1 MPLTIERCPDIAAA
15 ERRLSEEIAAARAA
29 APLARVNVLV
39 ASGLQRLYQQR
50 RLARATG
57 PLAAV
62 YFFTPADLARDIA
75 DRAPTAQRVPL
86 PSGAAPLL
94 LDDIVQELAE
104 EGALRELD
112 VDSPGLAEALAVTFT
127 DLREG
132 WVDADA
138 FARFAEGRSTS
149 AADGGIVAD
158 LAVIYRR
165 WRARAAGL
173 RDRPSMYEDAL
184 SDEVRGADIAAALG
198 GGPLIVTGMY
208 DFTRV
213 QRRLLARC
221 AEQAQVHVLF
231 PSPPGDT
238 HAASLADVLRRET
251 DAGGREAVET
261 TLDGAEVQG
270 FSTADPRAEA
280 AETARRVID
289 AAEQGLKFQEMAVLH
304 RGGAAGDARLA
315 DALERAGAP
324 VFLAGGEPVL
334 QTNAGRAGLR
344 LIELLCETPQR
355 ARLLEF
361 LGNPTLRRRLPTGA
375 PPKPLQ
381 WERVSRNA
389 GLTSGWAEFRSHLEG
404 HMERIGRESE
414 GRLYEQQA
422 ARELLEVCA
431 DLNDRAERIGQAG
444 GWSEAVG
451 EILDAFTSYV
461 DDGSGAAAR
470 NDNGSEDNDADN
482 EADGG
487 EGDYARLI
495 DAIREALAGL
505 EGIERI
511 GARYDAGRLLRAAL
525 SGLGKARLRPH
536 RAFRGVLVGNASG
549 AIRTIRFDAVFT
561 PGLAERS
568 FPAAPRQDPLLPDG
582 ARMALNRAMGAEA
595 LRLGQTRTKQDR
607 LVFAL
612 LEQAARERLTLSYSR
627 RAAAVG
633 GPSHPSVLLLGALG
647 EMFDEE
653 SLNRSERFRRLPA
666 AVSEVAPRPS
676 EDPGDEPDWAAARR
690 AVDESDLRLALLSA
704 PGVDS
709 PSLLRAIG
717 GLQAE
722 RADTARLG
730 RNGRFG
736 AFDGIVQPPGARWDP
751 FDGERTLSA
760 TALERYAACPYRF
773 FLANVLG
780 VQAVNEPEESG
791 ELSAL
796 DRGSLMHEILEA
808 WVQRWLER
816 QRPGW
821 ADYAQDAA
829 SLLAIANEHLDI
841 AQEARLLGGP
851 GIREGLR
858 RQVLDDLEQAR
869 QVEAA
874 RAAADPAW
882 RPRAV
887 EHDFDK
893 VALDAGDDRTIL
905 VRGRID
911 RIDEAAGGRRRAI
924 DYKTGRHRRDA
935 AEAFRS
941 GYLMQLPLY
950 LKALAQADDGALEES
965 SAELFYATGRGNF
978 EREALLGADFARR
991 GGPDAPTPA
1000 DDLANVLRVITDGIA
1015 AGRFF
1020 PFPFRQAKKDLRDTH
1035 CEWCQFQ
1042 AACNPEVGAR
1052 YLRKGPR
1059 QPEVTAE
1066 FEQLVALR
1074 SRR

>member
-1 MPLTIERCPDIAAA
+1 MALTIERCADLAAA
-15 ERRLSEEIAAARAA
+15 ERRLGEELAAERAH

-50 RLARATG
+50 RLARETG

-62 YFFTPADLARDIA
+62 YFFTPTDLAQDIA

-94 LDDIVQELAE
+94 LDDILQKLAE
-104 EGALRELD
+104 EGALHELD
-112 VDSPGLAEALAVTFT
+112 ANSPGLAEALSVTFT

-132 WVDADA
+132 GVAADA
-138 FARFAEGRSTS
+138 FARFAQSRSAS

-165 WRARAAGL
+165 WRERAANL
-173 RDRPSMYEDAL
+173 RDRPSLYEDAL
-184 SDEVRGADIAAALG
+184 SDAVRSEDVAAALG
-198 GGPLIVTGMY
+198 AAPLIVTGMY

-221 AEQAQVHVLF
+221 AEQLRVHVLF
-231 PSPPGDT
+231 PSPPGDA
-238 HAASLADVLRRET
+238 HAASLADALRAET
-251 DAGGREAVET
+251 DADERETGVDAPQR
-261 TLDGAEVQG
+261 AEVEG

-289 AAEQGLKFQEMAVLH
+289 AAAEGVKFHEMAVLH

-315 DALERAGAP
+315 DALTRAGAP
-324 VFLAGGEPVL
+324 VFAAGGTPAL
-334 QTNAGRAGLR
+334 QTNAGRAALR
-344 LIELLCETPQR
+344 LIELLCDTPQR

-361 LGNPTLRRRLPTGA
+361 LGNPALRRRLPGGA

-389 GLTSGWAEFRSHLEG
+389 GLTSGWTEFRSHLEG
-404 HMERIGRESE
+404 HMSKLEREADGL
-414 GRLYEQQA
+414 LYEQQA
-422 ARELLEVCA
+422 ASELLAVCA
-431 DLNDRAERIGQAG
+431 DLDDRAEQIGRADS
-444 GWSEAVG
+444 WSEAVA
-451 EILDAFTSYV
+451 EIVNAFASYV
-461 DDGSGAAAR
+461 DDGSGSAPQ
-470 NDNGSEDNDADN
+470 DDSDDQDDQGED
-482 EADGG
+482 
-487 EGDYARLI
+487 DYARLI
-495 DAIREALAGL
+495 DAIRDALAGL
-505 EGIERI
+505 EGIERV
-511 GARYDAGRLLRAAL
+511 GARYDAARLLRAAR
-525 SGLGKARLRPH
+525 SGLEKARLRPR
-536 RAFRGVLVGNASG
+536 RAFQGVLIGNASG
-549 AIRTIRFDAVFT
+549 AMRTIRFDAVFA

-582 ARMALNRAMGAEA
+582 ARAALNRALGAEA
-595 LRLGQTRTKQDR
+595 LRLGQTRTTQDR

-612 LEQAARERLTLSYSR
+612 LEQSARQQLTLSYSR

-653 SLNRSERFRRLPA
+653 SLNRSERFRRLPS
-666 AVSEVAPRPS
+666 AVSEVAPRPGS
-676 EDPGDEPDWAAARR
+676 GLGEESGAEPDWAAARR

-709 PSLLRAIG
+709 PGLLRAIG

-722 RADTARLG
+722 RADIARWG
-730 RNGRFG
+730 RNNGFG
-736 AFDGIVQPPGARWDP
+736 PFDGIVQPPGALWDP
-751 FDGERTLSA
+751 FDGKRTLSA
-760 TALERYAACPYRF
+760 TALERYAACPYSF

-780 VQAVNEPEESG
+780 VRAVNEPKESG

-796 DRGSLMHEILEA
+796 DRGMLVHEILEA
-808 WVQRWLER
+808 WVKRWLER
-816 QRPGW
+816 TGPGW
-821 ADYAQDAA
+821 AEYAQDAA
-829 SLLAIANEHLDI
+829 ALREIADERL
-841 AQEARLLGGP
+841 EKARDARQLGGP
-851 GIREGLR
+851 GIADGLR
-858 RQVLDDLEQAR
+858 QQVLDDLEQAR

-882 RPRAV
+882 QPRAV
-887 EHDFDK
+887 EHEFDK
-893 VALDAGDDRTIL
+893 VTLDTGDGRTIL
-905 VRGRID
+905 VKGRID

-950 LKALAQADDGALEES
+950 LQALAQVDGGALEES
-965 SAELFYATGRGNF
+965 SAELFYATGKGNF
-978 EREALLGADFARR
+978 EREDLAGADFARR
-991 GGPDAPTPA
+991 GGTDAPLPA
-1000 DDLANVLRVITDGIA
+1000 DELANVLRVITEGIT

-1020 PFPFRQAKKDLRDTH
+1020 PFPFRQARKDLSDTH

-1042 AACNPEVGAR
+1042 AACNPEVGKRYRGKAR
-1052 YLRKGPR
+1052 Q
-1059 QPEVTAE
+1059 QPDVTAE

>member
-1 MPLTIERCPDIAAA
+1 MALTIERCADLAAA
-15 ERRLSEEIAAARAA
+15 ERRLGEELATARAR

-50 RLARATG
+50 RLARETG

-62 YFFTPADLARDIA
+62 YFFTPTDLAQDIA
-75 DRAPTAQRVPL
+75 DRAPTPQRVPL

-94 LDDIVQELAE
+94 LDDIVQKLAE
-104 EGALRELD
+104 EGALGELD
-112 VDSPGLAEALAVTFT
+112 ANSPGLAEALSVTFT

-132 WVDADA
+132 GVAADA
-138 FARFAEGRSTS
+138 FARFAQSRSAS

-158 LAVIYRR
+158 LAVIYHR
-165 WRARAAGL
+165 WRERAANL
-173 RDRPSMYEDAL
+173 RDRPSLYEDAL
-184 SDEVRGADIAAALG
+184 SDKVRSEDVAAALG

-221 AEQAQVHVLF
+221 AERVRVHVLF
-231 PSPPGDT
+231 PSPPGDA
-238 HAASLADVLRRET
+238 HAASLADALRAET
-251 DAGGREAVET
+251 DADEREAGADA
-261 TLDGAEVQG
+261 LHKAEVEG

-289 AAEQGLKFQEMAVLH
+289 AAERGVKFHEMAVLH

-324 VFLAGGEPVL
+324 VFAAGGTPVL
-334 QTNAGRAGLR
+334 QTNAGRAALR
-344 LIELLCETPQR
+344 LIELLCEKPQR
-355 ARLLEF
+355 GLLLEF
-361 LGNPTLRRRLPTGA
+361 LGNPALRRRLPGGA

-389 GLTSGWAEFRSHLEG
+389 GLTSGWTEFRSHLEG
-404 HMERIGRESE
+404 HMSRLEREADGL
-414 GRLYEQQA
+414 LYEQQA

-431 DLNDRAERIGQAG
+431 DLDDRSERIGKAG
-444 GWSEAVG
+444 SWSRAVG
-451 EILDAFTSYV
+451 EVVDTFTSYV

-470 NDNGSEDNDADN
+470 DEGGDEDDQ
-482 EADGG
+482 G
-487 EGDYARLI
+487 EDDYARLI
-495 DAIREALAGL
+495 DAIRDALAGL
-505 EGIERI
+505 EGIERV
-511 GARYDAGRLLRAAL
+511 GARYDAGRLLRAAR
-525 SGLGKARLRPH
+525 SGLEKARLRPR
-536 RAFRGVLVGNASG
+536 RAFQGVLIGNASG
-549 AIRTIRFDAVFT
+549 AMRTIRFDAVFA

-582 ARMALNRAMGAEA
+582 ARGALNRALGAEA
-595 LRLGQTRTKQDR
+595 LRLGQTRTTQDR

-612 LEQAARERLTLSYSR
+612 LEQSARKQLTLSYSR

-666 AVSEVAPRPS
+666 AVSEVAPRPGS
-676 EDPGDEPDWAAARR
+676 GLGEESGAEPDWAAARR

-709 PSLLRAIG
+709 PQLLRAIG

-722 RADTARLG
+722 RADIARWG
-730 RNGRFG
+730 RNDGFG

-751 FDGERTLSA
+751 FDGDRTLSA

-780 VQAVNEPEESG
+780 VRAVNEPEESG

-796 DRGSLMHEILEA
+796 DRGSLIHEILEA
-808 WVQRWLER
+808 WVKRWLER
-816 QRPGW
+816 TGPGW
-821 ADYAQDAA
+821 AEYAQDAA
-829 SLLAIANEHLDI
+829 ALRQIADERLEK
-841 AQEARLLGGP
+841 AQKARQLGGP
-851 GIREGLR
+851 GIADGLR
-858 RQVLDDLEQAR
+858 QQVLDDLEQAR
-869 QVEAA
+869 QVEAD

-882 RPRAV
+882 EPRAV
-887 EHDFDK
+887 EHEFDK
-893 VALDAGDDRTIL
+893 VELNTGDGRTIL
-905 VRGRID
+905 VKGRID
-911 RIDEAAGGRRRAI
+911 RIDAAAGGRRRAI

-950 LKALAQADDGALEES
+950 LEALAQVDGGALEES
-965 SAELFYATGRGNF
+965 SAELFYATGKGNF
-978 EREALLGADFARR
+978 EREELSGADFARR
-991 GGPDAPTPA
+991 GGTDAPLPA
-1000 DDLANVLRVITDGIA
+1000 DELANVLRVITEGIT

-1020 PFPFRQAKKDLRDTH
+1020 PFPFRQARKDLSDTH

-1042 AACNPEVGAR
+1042 AACNPEVGKRYRGKAR
-1052 YLRKGPR
+1052 R
-1059 QPEVTAE
+1059 QPDVTAE

>member
-1 MPLTIERCPDIAAA
+1 MPLTIERCADLAAA
-15 ERRLSEEIAAARAA
+15 ERRLGEQLAAERAD

-50 RLARATG
+50 RLARETG

-94 LDDIVQELAE
+94 LDDIVRDLAR
-104 EGALRELD
+104 EGALGELD
-112 VDSPGLAEALAVTFT
+112 ADSPGLAEALAVTFT

-132 WVDADA
+132 GVDEEA
-138 FARFAEGRSTS
+138 FARFAESRSAS

-165 WRARAAGL
+165 WRARAADL
-173 RDRPSMYEDAL
+173 RDRPSLYEDAL
-184 SDEVRGADIAAALG
+184 SDKVRSEDVASALG
-198 GGPLIVTGMY
+198 GAPLIATGMY

-221 AEQAQVHVLF
+221 AEQVRVHVLF
-231 PSPPGDT
+231 PSPPGDA
-238 HAASLADVLRRET
+238 HAASLADVLRKET
-251 DAGGREAVET
+251 DADERAAGADAPHKTEVE
-261 TLDGAEVQG
+261 G

-289 AAEQGLKFQEMAVLH
+289 AAERGVKFHEMAVLH

-315 DALERAGAP
+315 DALTRASAP
-324 VFLAGGEPVL
+324 VFAAGGTPVP
-334 QTNAGRAGLR
+334 QTNAGRAALR
-344 LIELLCETPQR
+344 LIELLCDTPQR

-361 LGNPTLRRRLPTGA
+361 LGNPALRRRLPGGA

-389 GLTSGWAEFRSHLEG
+389 GLTSGWTEFRSHLEG
-404 HMERIGRESE
+404 HMSKLEREADGL
-414 GRLYEQQA
+414 LYEQQA

-431 DLNDRAERIGQAG
+431 DLDDRAERIGKAG
-444 GWSEAVG
+444 SWSRAVG
-451 EILDAFTSYV
+451 EVVDAFTSYV
-461 DDGSGAAAR
+461 DDGSGAGDGDG
-470 NDNGSEDNDADN
+470 ND
-482 EADGG
+482 
-487 EGDYARLI
+487 DYARLI
-495 DAIREALAGL
+495 DAIRDVLAGL
-505 EGIERI
+505 EGIERV
-511 GARYDAGRLLRAAL
+511 GARYDAGRLLRAAR
-525 SGLGKARLRPH
+525 SGLEKARLRPP
-536 RAFRGVLVGNASG
+536 RAFRGVLIGNASG
-549 AIRTIRFDAVFT
+549 AMRTIRFDAVFA

-582 ARMALNRAMGAEA
+582 ARAALNRALGAEA
-595 LRLGQTRTKQDR
+595 LRLGQTRTTQDR

-612 LEQAARERLTLSYSR
+612 LEQAARKQLTLSYSR

-666 AVSEVAPRPS
+666 AVSEAAPRPGS
-676 EDPGDEPDWAAARR
+676 GLGEELGDAPDWTAARR

-709 PSLLRAIG
+709 PQLLRAIG

-722 RADTARLG
+722 RADIARLG
-730 RNGRFG
+730 RNGRLG
-736 AFDGIVQPPGARWDP
+736 AFDGIVRPPGVLWDP

-780 VQAVNEPEESG
+780 VRAVNEPEESG

-796 DRGSLMHEILEA
+796 DRGSLIHEILEA
-808 WVQRWLER
+808 WVKRWLER
-816 QRPGW
+816 TGPGW
-821 ADYAQDAA
+821 AEYAQDAA
-829 SLLAIANEHLDI
+829 VLREIADERL
-841 AQEARLLGGP
+841 EKARNARQLGGP
-851 GIREGLR
+851 GIADGLR
-858 RQVLDDLEQAR
+858 QQVLDDLEQAR

-874 RAAADPAW
+874 RAAADPSW
-882 RPRAV
+882 QPRAV
-887 EHDFDK
+887 EHEFDK
-893 VALDAGDDRTIL
+893 VELDTGDGRAIL
-905 VRGRID
+905 VKGRID
-911 RIDEAAGGRRRAI
+911 RIDAAAGGRRRAI

-950 LKALAQADDGALEES
+950 LEALVKVDDGVLEES
-965 SAELFYATGRGNF
+965 SAELFYATGKGNF
-978 EREALLGADFARR
+978 EREELAGTEFARR
-991 GGPDAPTPA
+991 GGPDAPLPA
-1000 DDLANVLRVITDGIA
+1000 DELANVLRVITEGIT

-1020 PFPFRQAKKDLRDTH
+1020 PFPFRQARKDLRDTH

-1052 YLRKGPR
+1052 YLRKARR
-1059 QPEVTAE
+1059 QPDLTAE

>member
-1 MPLTIERCPDIAAA
+1 MPLTIERCADLAAA
-15 ERRLSEEIAAARAA
+15 ERRLGEELAAERAD

-50 RLARATG
+50 RLARETG

-62 YFFTPADLARDIA
+62 YFFTPTDLARDIA

-94 LDDIVQELAE
+94 LDDIVRDLAR
-104 EGALRELD
+104 EGALGELD
-112 VDSPGLAEALAVTFT
+112 ADSPGLAEALAVTFT

-132 WVDADA
+132 GVDTEA
-138 FARFAEGRSTS
+138 FARFAESRSAS

-158 LAVIYRR
+158 LAMIYRR
-165 WRARAAGL
+165 WRAQVAGL
-173 RDRPSMYEDAL
+173 RDRPSLYEDAL
-184 SDEVRGADIAAALG
+184 SEAVRGEDVAAALG

-221 AEQAQVHVLF
+221 AEQVRVHVLF
-231 PSPPGDT
+231 PSPPGDA
-238 HAASLADVLRRET
+238 HAASLADALRAET
-251 DAGGREAVET
+251 DADEREAGMDAPQRVDVE
-261 TLDGAEVQG
+261 G

-280 AETARRVID
+280 TETARRVID
-289 AAEQGLKFQEMAVLH
+289 AAERGVKFHEMAVLH

-315 DALERAGAP
+315 DALSRAGAP
-324 VFLAGGEPVL
+324 VFVAGGAPVL
-334 QTNAGRAGLR
+334 QTNAGRAALR

-355 ARLLEF
+355 GPLLEF
-361 LGNPTLRRRLPTGA
+361 LGNPALRRRLPGGA

-389 GLTSGWAEFRSHLEG
+389 GLTSGWTEFRSHLEG
-404 HMERIGRESE
+404 HMSKLEREAE

-422 ARELLEVCA
+422 ARELLAVCA
-431 DLNDRAERIGQAG
+431 DLDDRAERIGKAG
-444 GWSEAVG
+444 SWSRAVG
-451 EILDAFTSYV
+451 EVVDAFTSYV

-470 NDNGSEDNDADN
+470 DDSADSN
-482 EADGG
+482 AEGG
-487 EGDYARLI
+487 EDDYAQLI
-495 DAIREALAGL
+495 DAIRDALAGL
-505 EGIERI
+505 EGIERV
-511 GARYDAGRLLRAAL
+511 GARYDAGRLLRAAR
-525 SGLGKARLRPH
+525 SGLEKARLRPR

-549 AIRTIRFDAVFT
+549 AMRTIRFDAVFA

-582 ARMALNRAMGAEA
+582 ARAALNRALGADS

-666 AVSEVAPRPS
+666 AVSEAAPRPG
-676 EDPGDEPDWAAARR
+676 EDLGVEPDWAAARR

-709 PSLLRAIG
+709 PGLLRAIG

-722 RADTARLG
+722 RADIARWG
-730 RNGRFG
+730 RNDGFG
-736 AFDGIVQPPGARWDP
+736 VFDGIVRPPGARWDP

-796 DRGSLMHEILEA
+796 DRGSLIHEILEA
-808 WVQRWLER
+808 WVKRWLEGTG
-816 QRPGW
+816 PGW

-829 SLLAIANEHLDI
+829 GLREIADERL
-841 AQEARLLGGP
+841 EAARAARQLGGP
-851 GIREGLR
+851 GIADGLR
-858 RQVLDDLEQAR
+858 QQVLDDLEQAR

-882 RPRAV
+882 EPRAV
-887 EHDFDK
+887 EHEFDK
-893 VALDAGDDRTIL
+893 VELDTGDGRTIL
-905 VRGRID
+905 VKGRID

-950 LKALAQADDGALEES
+950 LQALAKVDDGALEES
-965 SAELFYATGRGNF
+965 SAELFYATGKGNF
-978 EREALLGADFARR
+978 EREELAGADFARR
-991 GGPDAPTPA
+991 GGPDAPLPA
-1000 DDLANVLRVITDGIA
+1000 DELANVLRVITEGIT

-1020 PFPFRQAKKDLRDTH
+1020 PFPFRQVRKDLRDTH

-1052 YLRKGPR
+1052 YLRKARR
-1059 QPEVTAE
+1059 QPDLTAE

>member
-1 MPLTIERCPDIAAA
+1 MALTIERCADLAAA
-15 ERRLSEEIAAARAA
+15 ERRLGEELAAERAD

-50 RLARATG
+50 RLARETG

-62 YFFTPADLARDIA
+62 YFFTPTDLAQDIA

-94 LDDIVQELAE
+94 LDDIVRDLAR
-104 EGALRELD
+104 EGALGELD
-112 VDSPGLAEALAVTFT
+112 ADSPGLAEALAVTFT

-132 WVDADA
+132 GVDAEA
-138 FARFAEGRSTS
+138 FARFAGGRSAS

-165 WRARAAGL
+165 WRAQVAGL
-173 RDRPSMYEDAL
+173 RDRPSLYEDAL
-184 SDEVRGADIAAALG
+184 SEAVRGEDVAAALG

-221 AEQAQVHVLF
+221 AEQVRVHVLF
-231 PSPPGDT
+231 PSPPGDA
-238 HAASLADVLRRET
+238 HAASLVDALRMET
-251 DAGGREAVET
+251 DADEREAGADAPQRADVE
-261 TLDGAEVQG
+261 G

-289 AAEQGLKFQEMAVLH
+289 AAERDVKFHEMAVLH

-315 DALERAGAP
+315 DALSRAGAP
-324 VFLAGGEPVL
+324 VFAAGGAPVL
-334 QTNAGRAGLR
+334 QTNAGRAALR
-344 LIELLCETPQR
+344 LIELLCDKPQR
-355 ARLLEF
+355 GPLLEF
-361 LGNPTLRRRLPTGA
+361 LGNPALRRRLPGGA

-389 GLTSGWAEFRSHLEG
+389 GLTSGWAEFHAHLEG
-404 HMERIGRESE
+404 HMSKLEREAE

-431 DLNDRAERIGQAG
+431 DLDDRAERIKQAG
-444 GWSEAVG
+444 SWSRAVG
-451 EILDAFTSYV
+451 EIVDAFASYV

-470 NDNGSEDNDADN
+470 DDSADSN
-482 EADGG
+482 AEGG
-487 EGDYARLI
+487 EDDYARLI
-495 DAIREALAGL
+495 DAIRDALAGL
-505 EGIERI
+505 EGIERV
-511 GARYDAGRLLRAAL
+511 GARYDAGRLLRAAR
-525 SGLGKARLRPH
+525 SGLEKARLRPR

-549 AIRTIRFDAVFT
+549 AMRAIRFDAVFA

-582 ARMALNRAMGAEA
+582 ARAALNRALGAEA

-612 LEQAARERLTLSYSR
+612 LEQSARKQLTLSYSR

-666 AVSEVAPRPS
+666 AVSEVAPRPG
-676 EDPGDEPDWAAARR
+676 EKPGAGPDWEAARR

-709 PSLLRAIG
+709 PELLRAIG

-736 AFDGIVQPPGARWDP
+736 AFDGIVEPPGVLWDP

-780 VQAVNEPEESG
+780 IQAVNEPEESG

-796 DRGSLMHEILEA
+796 DRGRLVHEILEM
-808 WVQRWLER
+808 WVRRWLER
-816 QRPGW
+816 QRSGW
-821 ADYAQDAA
+821 AEYAQDAA
-829 SLLAIANEHLDI
+829 GLREIADARLDK
-841 AQEARLLGGP
+841 AREARQLGGP
-851 GIREGLR
+851 GIADGLR
-858 RQVLDDLEQAR
+858 QQVLDDLEQAR

-874 RAAADPAW
+874 RAAADPDW
-882 RPRAV
+882 EPRAV
-887 EHDFDK
+887 EREFDG
-893 VALDAGDDRTIL
+893 VELDTGDGRAIL
-905 VRGRID
+905 VKGRID

-950 LKALAQADDGALEES
+950 LEALAQVDGGALEES
-965 SAELFYATGRGNF
+965 SAELFYATGKGNF
-978 EREALLGADFARR
+978 EREELAGADFARR
-991 GGPDAPTPA
+991 GGPDAPLPA
-1000 DDLANVLRVITDGIA
+1000 DELANVLRVITEGIT

-1020 PFPFRQAKKDLRDTH
+1020 PFPFRQARKDLRDTH

-1052 YLRKGPR
+1052 YLRKARR
-1059 QPEVTAE
+1059 QPELTAE

>member
-1 MPLTIERCPDIAAA
+1 MALTIERCADLAAA
-15 ERRLSEEIAAARAA
+15 ERRLGEELAAERAD

-50 RLARATG
+50 RLARETG

-62 YFFTPADLARDIA
+62 YFFTPTDLAQDIA

-94 LDDIVQELAE
+94 LDDIVQKLAE
-104 EGALRELD
+104 EGVLGELD
-112 VDSPGLAEALAVTFT
+112 ADSPGLAEALAVTFT

-132 WVDADA
+132 GVDEEA
-138 FARFAEGRSTS
+138 FARFAEGRSAS

-165 WRARAAGL
+165 WRAEVAGL
-173 RDRPSMYEDAL
+173 RDRPSLYEDAL
-184 SDEVRGADIAAALG
+184 SAAVRGEDVAAALG

-208 DFTRV
+208 DFTQV

-221 AEQAQVHVLF
+221 AEQVRVHVLF
-231 PSPPGDT
+231 PSPPGDA
-238 HAASLADVLRRET
+238 HAASLVDALRVET
-251 DAGGREAVET
+251 DADEREA
-261 TLDGAEVQG
+261 GADAPQRADVDG

-289 AAEQGLKFQEMAVLH
+289 AAEQGVKFHEMAVLH

-315 DALERAGAP
+315 DALSRAGAP
-324 VFLAGGEPVL
+324 VFAAGGTPVL
-334 QTNAGRAGLR
+334 QTNAGRAALR
-344 LIELLCETPQR
+344 LIELLCDIPQR

-361 LGNPTLRRRLPTGA
+361 LGNPALRRRLPGGA

-389 GLTSGWAEFRSHLEG
+389 GLTSGWTEFRAHLEG
-404 HMERIGRESE
+404 HMDRLEREAE

-422 ARELLEVCA
+422 ARELLAVCA
-431 DLNDRAERIGQAG
+431 DLDDRAERIGKAG
-444 GWSEAVG
+444 SWSRAVG
-451 EILDAFTSYV
+451 EVVDAFTSYV

-470 NDNGSEDNDADN
+470 DDSADSN
-482 EADGG
+482 AEGG
-487 EGDYARLI
+487 EDDYAQLI
-495 DAIREALAGL
+495 DAIRDALAGL
-505 EGIERI
+505 EGIERV
-511 GARYDAGRLLRAAL
+511 GARYDAGRLLRAAR
-525 SGLGKARLRPH
+525 SGLEKARLRPR

-549 AIRTIRFDAVFT
+549 AMRTIRFDAVFA

-582 ARMALNRAMGAEA
+582 ARAALNRALGAEA

-612 LEQAARERLTLSYSR
+612 LEQAARKRLTLSYSR

-666 AVSEVAPRPS
+666 AVSEAAPRPGS
-676 EDPGDEPDWAAARR
+676 GLGEELGDAPDWTAARR

-709 PSLLRAIG
+709 PGLLRAIG

-722 RADTARLG
+722 RADIARWG
-730 RNGRFG
+730 RNDGFG
-736 AFDGIVQPPGARWDP
+736 AFDGIVRPPGALWDP

-780 VQAVNEPEESG
+780 VRAVNEPEESG

-796 DRGSLMHEILEA
+796 DRGSLIHEILEA
-808 WVQRWLER
+808 WVKRWLEGTG
-816 QRPGW
+816 PGW

-829 SLLAIANEHLDI
+829 GLREIADERLEV
-841 AQEARLLGGP
+841 AREARQLGGP
-851 GIREGLR
+851 GIADGLR
-858 RQVLDDLEQAR
+858 QQVLDDLEQAR

-882 RPRAV
+882 EPRAV
-887 EHDFDK
+887 EHEFDK
-893 VALDAGDDRTIL
+893 VELDTGDGRTIL
-905 VRGRID
+905 VKGRID

-950 LKALAQADDGALEES
+950 LQALAKVDDGALEES
-965 SAELFYATGRGNF
+965 SAELFYATGKGNF
-978 EREALLGADFARR
+978 EREELAGADFARR
-991 GGPDAPTPA
+991 GGPDAPLPA
-1000 DDLANVLRVITDGIA
+1000 DELANVLRVITEGIT

-1020 PFPFRQAKKDLRDTH
+1020 PFPFRQARKDLRDTH

-1052 YLRKGPR
+1052 YLRKARR
-1059 QPEVTAE
+1059 QPDLTAE